1 MPGSA
6 SDTTRVSPQ
15 DLTSTAGQRRTRGRN
30 ATTVEERDAPYTD
43 DPALLAL
50 EARAA
55 EAQPDQLPLF
65 VPGAGGRFSS
75 LLGGLPGL
83 EPNSSLELARAW
95 YRRELEQG
103 KRPRNTVESY
113 CLDLVRLEKTIG
125 PKPIDAIDRS
135 DIARFLGEAATRSTR
150 KRRLTSARRF
160 FRYLIEDARV
170 LEADP
175 TTGYYPHTISLKTPI
190 PLFADEQAALLAAAA
205 DDEPWSSPAIWLML
219 RLGLTRAELLGLRQD
234 HIDLA
239 DPDCPVVFVF
249 YEDVTK
255 RGKERK
261 LGADAEFAGLYA
273 AYLHAKSPVDTL
285 FPYGPQAVNGMV
297 ERVRRAAGIRKD
309 VTPQTLRH
317 TYAVEK
323 AKQGADEAQLL
334 ALLGLAD
341 DPRNRASV
349 GRYLKLAAPP
359 LT

>member
-1 MPGSA
+1 MPSSA
-6 SDTTRVSPQ
+6 SDTTRVTAQEPVS
-15 DLTSTAGQRRTRGRN
+15 TSGRRPTQGRN
-30 ATTVEERDAPYTD
+30 ATTIEEREAAHAD
-43 DPALLAL
+43 DPALLAM

-55 EAQPDQLPLF
+55 HARPDQLALF
-65 VPGAGGRFSS
+65 VPGSGGRFSS
-75 LLGGLPGL
+75 LLGGLPAL

-113 CLDLVRLEKTIG
+113 CLDLVKLEKTIG
-125 PKPIDAIDRS
+125 PKRIDAIDRA

-160 FRYLIEDARV
+160 FGYLIKDARV
-170 LEADP
+170 LENDP
-175 TTGYYPHTISLKTPI
+175 TAGYYPHTISLKTPI
-190 PLFADEQAALLAAAA
+190 PLFAEEQTALLAAAA
-205 DDEPWSSPAIWLML
+205 EDEPWSAPAIWLML
-219 RLGLTRAELLGLRQD
+219 RLGLTRAELLALRRD
-234 HIDLA
+234 HIDLV
-239 DPDCPVVFVF
+239 DPDRPVVFVF
-249 YEDVTK
+249 YDDVTK

-261 LGADAEFAGLYA
+261 LGGDAEFAALYA
-273 AYLHAKSPVDTL
+273 SYLQVKAPVDTL

-297 ERVRRAAGIRKD
+297 ERVRQAAGIRKD

-323 AKQGADEAQLL
+323 AKQGADEVQLL

-349 GRYLKLAAPP
+349 GRYIKLAAPP